1 MRTLQQE
8 AEAQA
13 SLSRLTLGNEN
24 KGLARLAEVHEL
36 EGGGEAEPGGH
47 NGRKIP
53 EQVQKLCA
61 AFCVG

>member
-24 KGLARLAEVHEL
+24 KGLARVAEVHEL

-53 EQVQKLCA
+53 EQV
-61 AFCVG
+61 